1 MVVVVIWRNVV
12 EVSRSNITYNK
23 TLYKLE
29 LGLLKI
35 IPMLLAGCYLL
46 DTILSYF
53 YIDLPIFSIL
63 GGMSILPLIFL
74 YISSYV
80 FHFCEYHRMFLHYV
94 VVNDILSWID
104 YSYELPIDNFA
115 YFTLHIAI
123 AGIFLF
129 IILYLKV
136 KYGIHTKGC
145 SKIFKGTCR
154 QVWCRQH

>member
-115 YFTLHIAI
+115 YFTLHIAV

-136 KYGIHTKGC
+136 KYGIHTKSC
-145 SKIFKGTCR
+145 SKIPKRTCR
-154 QVWCRQH
+154 QVWCRQY

>member
-1 MVVVVIWRNVV
+1 VVVIWRNVV

-80 FHFCEYHRMFLHYV
+80 FKFCEYHRMFLHYV

-115 YFTLHIAI
+115 YFTLHIAV

-136 KYGIHTKGC
+136 KYGIHTKSY
-145 SKIFKGTCR
+145 SKILKRTCR
-154 QVWCRQH
+154 

>member
-29 LGLLKI
+29 LGLLKV

-53 YIDLPIFSIL
+53 YIDLPIFSII

-74 YISSYV
+74 YISSCV
-80 FHFCEYHRMFLHYV
+80 FKFCEYHRMFLHYV
-94 VVNDILSWID
+94 SVNWILNIYD
-104 YSYELPIDNFA
+104 YYIGIPVSEKGIFMLYTII
-115 YFTLHIAI
+115 TC
-123 AGIFLF
+123 IFLF
-129 IILYLKV
+129 LILYYHQKCR
-136 KYGIHTKGC
+136 KD
-145 SKIFKGTCR
+145 GTLYK
-154 QVWCRQH
+154 

>member
-1 MVVVVIWRNVV
+1 M
-12 EVSRSNITYNK
+12 EVSKSNIIYNK

-94 VVNDILSWID
+94 VVNDVISWID
-104 YSYELPIDNFA
+104 YSYKLPIGNFG
-115 YFTLHIAI
+115 YFTLHIAV

-136 KYGIHTKGC
+136 KYGISKKSY
-145 SKIFKGTCR
+145 SKILKGTCR
-154 QVWCRQH
+154 QV